1 MALTGPVTGG
11 SRGWPFSAATFDLE
25 ALGYVEEEWFLD
37 GEATVFRHAPGTGR
51 SWDGRWVAE
60 PDGTLP
66 FRTRLLVRR
75 PVDPAAFN
83 GTVAL
88 MWNNVSHGFD
98 LFAGES
104 PELYDGG
111 FAFVGVSVQRK
122 GVHGYEG
129 GASPGLTRWD
139 PERYNSLSL
148 PTDDVSYDIYTQTAR
163 AVGPQREL
171 GPSDPLGGLAV
182 QRVLGL
188 GASQSAVWLATYLNA
203 VQPLTGALDGLILDI
218 YFGNGSALRS
228 DPAATDLARPQDIAA
243 AVLQMRP
250 GSHLLRDDT
259 GIPVFVLNS
268 ESEATKYHPVRQP
281 DTDAFR
287 FWEVAGV
294 AHSSRVRG
302 SARLPSNWPRDLGT
316 DDSPMGTPADANVLQ
331 LEPVRS
337 AVLRHVQRWMV
348 DGVPPPVQPRIEFDV
363 VDGEPVIRRDELGLA
378 IGGVRVPD
386 VAVPT
391 ARHSGLAVDG
401 SLALAGS
408 SIPFDDATIRR
419 VYPDDETYVRQRE
432 QAVAAAV
439 DAGVLRPEDAQ
450 ALPPPSSI
458 ATTAAGGR
466 A

>member
-1 MALTGPVTGG
+1 MLAAMLTGPVTGG
-11 SRGWPFSAATFDLE
+11 AHGWPFSAATFDLD
-25 ALGYVEEEWFLD
+25 AAGYTEQEWFLD
-37 GEATVFRHAPGTGR
+37 GEATRYRHAPGTDR

-60 PDGTLP
+60 PDDALP

-75 PVDPAAFN
+75 PVDPAMFN
-83 GTVAL
+83 GTVVL
-88 MWNNVSHGFD
+88 MWNNVSLGFD

-139 PERYNSLSL
+139 PERYGTLSL
-148 PTDDVSYDIYTQTAR
+148 PTDDVSYDVYTQTAE
-163 AVGPQREL
+163 AIGPDREL
-171 GPSDPLGGLAV
+171 GASDPLGGLAV
-182 QRVLGL
+182 RRVLGL

-218 YFGNGSALRS
+218 YFGNGTALRS

-243 AVLQMRP
+243 AVLRMQP

-259 GIPVFVLNS
+259 GIPVFVVNS
-268 ESEATKYHPVRQP
+268 ETEATAYHPVRQP
-281 DTDAFR
+281 DTDTFR
-287 FWEVAGV
+287 YWEVAGV
-294 AHSSRVRG
+294 AHSSRTRG

-316 DDSPMGTPADANVLQ
+316 DDSPMGTPSDANVLQ

-337 AVLRHVQRWMV
+337 SVLRHVQRWLV

-378 IGGVRVPD
+378 IGGVRLPD

-391 ARHSGLAVDG
+391 ARHSGLAADG
-401 SLALAGS
+401 SLSLPGS
-408 SIPFDDATIRR
+408 TIPFDDATIRR
-419 VYPDDETYVRQRE
+419 LYPDDGAYARRRE
-432 QAVAAAV
+432 AAVAAAV
-439 DAGVLRPEDAQ
+439 DAGVLRPEDA
-450 ALPPPSSI
+450 AIAGPVTSSL
-458 ATTAAGGR
+458 ASGR